1 MEKELLSFPL
11 LPCLLLLLTCSPP
24 FFVHSMESNTNGC
37 SSFNISIPYPFGVS
51 GHMPSPAQGFEITC
65 DPGSSGPR
73 LPIGN
78 NSISIL
84 NISLLDGYV
93 SILASAAFLS
103 PQCGRNF
110 ASFSL
115 EGTNFTFSD
124 TRNKFTAVGCNM
136 VAMLRNGTS
145 AYSGGCASFCS
156 TKNSIIDGACSG
168 VACCQ
173 APVPKGL
180 KNLSLEFAN
189 ITTSLN
195 KDTSGCAEAFIVEQ
209 NSYVFASADLKVLN
223 NSNNNIPPQYRPV
236 VLEWSIDGGSCEEA
250 NRSVSY
256 ACKENSYCYNPFNGI
271 GYRCNCTEGF
281 QGNPYLQGPGGCQDI
296 DECSTRRPCTHT
308 CINTKGSFNCVC
320 PSGMNGDGQKEGSGC
335 SGIGTLQI
343 SIVVGLALLLLL
355 LVLGFWTHCLVKR
368 RKLAKKRQ
376 RYFMQN
382 GGALLKQQMLSRR
395 APLRIFTSGELDKA
409 TNKFSD
415 SNIVGRGGFGTV
427 YKGVLSDQM
436 VVAVKRSQRVDQ
448 SQVEQ
453 FVNELVILSQV
464 THKNVVQLLGC
475 CLEAEVP
482 LLVYEFISNGA
493 LFHHLHNT
501 SIPMSWEDRLR
512 IAVETASALA
522 YLHLAA
528 KTPIV
533 HRDVKSLNIL
543 LDTSFT
549 AKVSDFGAS
558 RPLPPNQT
566 HVTTL
571 VQGTLGYMDP
581 EYFQTSQ
588 LTEKSDVYSF
598 GVVLIELLTREKP
611 ISDGQVD
618 EVRSLAMHFSTLFHQ
633 NQLLKIV
640 DSQVAEEAGM
650 RHVKTVAQLA
660 LRCLRSRGEERP
672 RMIEVAVELE
682 ALRRLMKQHSALKS
696 EEEEPL
702 LPLLRDLSCRREMN
716 FDAQLSSSHDGIAKD
731 ESMEVILLPSG
742 DLSC

>member
-1 MEKELLSFPL
+1 MEKELLPFPL
-11 LPCLLLLLTCSPP
+11 LPWLLLTCFSP
-24 FFVHSMESNTNGC
+24 FFVHSMELSTSAC
-37 SSFNISIPYPFGVS
+37 SSSNISIPYPFGVHGQS
-51 GHMPSPAQGFEITC
+51 PSPAQGFEINCT
-65 DPGSSGPR
+65 SSGPR

-84 NISLLDGYV
+84 NISLLGGYV
-93 SILASAAFLS
+93 TILASAASRS
-103 PQCGRNF
+103 PQCRGNI

-136 VAMLRNGTS
+136 VAMLLNGTS
-145 AYSGGCASFCS
+145 GGYSGGCASFCS
-156 TKNSIIDGACSG
+156 NNSIVDGACSG

-180 KNLSLEFAN
+180 KKLYSDFTNIN
-189 ITTSLN
+189 ITASLSKYTSA
-195 KDTSGCAEAFIVEQ
+195 CAEAFIVEQ
-209 NSYVFASADLKVLN
+209 NSYAFATADLKILN
-223 NSNNNIPPQYRPV
+223 NSNKSPPQYRHV

-250 NRSVSY
+250 SRSASY
-256 ACKENSYCYNPFNGI
+256 ACKENSYCYNSSNGI
-271 GYRCNCTEGF
+271 GYRCNCTNGF

-296 DECSTRRPCTHT
+296 DECFLGNPCTHS
-308 CINTKGSFNCVC
+308 CINVKGGFNCTC
-320 PSGMNGDGQKEGSGC
+320 PSGMSGNGRKDGSGC
-335 SGIGTLQI
+335 NGIGTLQI

-355 LVLGFWTHCLVKR
+355 LVFSFWTHCLVKR

-382 GGALLKQQMLSRR
+382 GGVLLKQQMLSRK

-415 SNIVGRGGFGTV
+415 NNIVGRGGFGTV
-427 YKGVLSDQM
+427 YKGILSDQT

-533 HRDVKSLNIL
+533 HRDVKSSNIL

-682 ALRRLMKQHSALKS
+682 ALRRLMKQHSVLKS

-702 LPLLRDLSCRREMN
+702 LPLLRDLSCHGEMN
-716 FDAQLSSSHDGIAKD
+716 FDAQLSSNHDGIAKD
-731 ESMEVILLPSG
+731 ESMEIILLPSG